1 MTEEEYEEMVKYT
14 MAVFRIQGG
23 RIRVYLDNSRNTT
36 WTPQANISRDKKRF
50 SGNGW
55 TIEIKSPTKRKRGEI
70 SCVFRFDYY
79 GTIITRRQKFPL
91 EDGTLL
97 IKFSDQDENGY
108 YYADF
113 ETINLTQRACFQ
125 SAGKEYDDFVHKAVS
140 RHFNRS

>member
-1 MTEEEYEEMVKYT
+1 MTEAEYMRMTKDT
-14 MAVFRIQGG
+14 MAVFKIQDERIQ
-23 RIRVYLDNSRNTT
+23 VCLDNSRNTT
-36 WTPQANISRDKKRF
+36 WAPQVDISRDKKRF

-55 TIEIKSPTKRKRGEI
+55 TIEIKPHTKRKRGEI
-70 SCVFRFDYY
+70 SCVFQFDYY

-113 ETINLTQRACFQ
+113 ETINLTQRAYFQ
-125 SAGKEYDDFVHKAVS
+125 PADKKHDDFVH
-140 RHFNRS
+140 